1 MTNKS
6 VLGIGINISKKEK
19 SIIQTNLKLEDITLD
34 TASIKDLKIKV
45 KNSITEI
52 EIKDKDLFS
61 YDYIWIQSG
70 WNTTHMAYLLDLYLT
85 QKNIPHNKTN
95 TSITKLSDILI
106 LASNNINVPNTY
118 FQNGLKINH
127 TNLTEIESTCKLP
140 CIYKTSLGS
149 LGSNVYLI
157 DKAKDII
164 QTIMEK
170 RKFNRYIFQEY
181 IPNDFDYRI
190 VVANGIPTSR
200 CKRTR
205 ISDEYRNNAALGAK
219 ETFINPKEIPFQ
231 TLDIAIRSA
240 KALNLNWA
248 GVDVVTDKETGIDY
262 ILEVNRRPGLTEE
275 STEIIAAY
283 SYIKGLV
290 GR

>member
-19 SIIQTNLKLEDITLD
+19 EIIQKNLKLEDITLD

-45 KNSITEI
+45 KDSVTET
-52 EIKDKDLFS
+52 EIKDKNLLS

-106 LASNNINVPNTY
+106 LASHNINVPNTY

-127 TNLTEIESTCKLP
+127 QNLSEIENTCKLP

-190 VVANGIPTSR
+190 VVANGVPTSI

-205 ISDEYRNNAALGAK
+205 INDDYRNNAALGAK
-219 ETFINPKEIPFQ
+219 ETFHNTQDIPLE

-240 KALNLNWA
+240 EALNLNWA

-275 STEIIAAY
+275 STEIVAAY
-283 SYIKGLV
+283 SYIKELV